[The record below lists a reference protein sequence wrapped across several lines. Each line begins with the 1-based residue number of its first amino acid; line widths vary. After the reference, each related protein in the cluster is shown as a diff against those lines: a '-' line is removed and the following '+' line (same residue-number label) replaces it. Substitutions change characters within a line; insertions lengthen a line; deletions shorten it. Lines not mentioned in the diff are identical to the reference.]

1 MNARTAWIFFL
12 FHSVAIFRFVVELA
26 AMVLLIWGA
35 IGVFEEFQQREIDRR
50 VRVATLFAQIAQ
62 THALP
67 KSKGLRALK
76 PGVEALAREGVPMH
90 DFDLTGAYLENA
102 DLQEV
107 DFTATLL
114 KAALLKKAN
123 LRNAQLFR
131 ANLMNSDLRS
141 ANLRNAN
148 FFRTD
153 LRYSRL
159 SYANLSGADFTGAFL
174 ENADL
179 THADLSSADLS
190 SAIGLSQDQ
199 LSRACSARNDPPN
212 LPPSFTWNHNRC
224 PKHTRN

>member
-1 MNARTAWIFFL
+1 MSVYDTGHQEDDSLRVGTTRPALRQEWVDRNTFWKALAYIERATAWIFFL
-12 FHSVAIFRFVVELA
+12 FHSLAIFRFVVELA

-67 KSKGLRALK
+67 KDKGLRALK

-131 ANLMNSDLRS
+131 ATSCTRTFVLRIS
-141 ANLRNAN
+141 VMRT
-148 FFRTD
+148 FFGQTCVT
-153 LRYSRL
+153 L
-159 SYANLSGADFTGAFL
+159 
-174 ENADL
+174 DL
-179 THADLSSADLS
+179 TTLTLVEPISPGRS
-190 SAIGLSQDQ
+190 
-199 LSRACSARNDPPN
+199 
-212 LPPSFTWNHNRC
+212 
-224 PKHTRN
+224 